1 MPYFVAANPVNYGK
15 PWKLNCAEAFAA
27 CFAIIGHLDWA
38 EQVMSHFSWGSAFLD
53 INKELI
59 EIYSKCTD
67 SESIQ
72 KAQQEWLDELEKEF
86 EKRQQDKEKSAKKM
100 GIVDGQHNIVG
111 VESDSDSASDDKDDE
126 SDDSD
131 DDDDDDDDSDVEQ
144 YEINPAFIIN
154 GKPPTDNNEDDSD
167 LE

>member
-38 EQVMSHFSWGSAFLD
+38 EQVMSHFSWGNAFLD
-53 INKELI
+53 INHELI

-72 KAQQEWLDELEKEF
+72 RAQREWLDELEKEF

-100 GIVDGQHNIVG
+100 GIVDSHHNVVG
-111 VESDSDSASDDKDDE
+111 ADSESDSESE
-126 SDDSD
+126 NNGQGSDDSD
-131 DDDDDDDDSDVEQ
+131 SDEDSLEQ
-144 YEINPAFIIN
+144 YDINPAFIIN
-154 GKPPTDNNEDDSD
+154 GKPPADNNENDSD